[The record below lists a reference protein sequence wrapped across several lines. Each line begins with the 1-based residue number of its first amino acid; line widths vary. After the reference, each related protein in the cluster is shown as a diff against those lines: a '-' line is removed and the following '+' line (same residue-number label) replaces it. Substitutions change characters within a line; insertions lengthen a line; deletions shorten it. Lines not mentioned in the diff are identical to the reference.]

1 MPKICVRVER
11 VRSWMVRAAALI
23 GIASIPAA
31 VQPQPLPARSQTGA
45 LTGAE
50 QRVLQQRI
58 TELGRA
64 FPGEV
69 GIAVRDIESGAV
81 AAWNGNRLFPQ
92 QSVSKFWVALA
103 AFDAIDRGRLSLDR
117 RITVRRGDL
126 TLFHQPIRA
135 LVDADGYT
143 TTLSNLLE
151 RSITQ
156 SDCTAN
162 DVVLWQ
168 AGGPQAVRALIASHR
183 ISGVRFGPGERLMQ
197 SAIAGVTWNQSMS
210 IGNGFE
216 RARALVPMATRRR
229 LFDAYVENPIDG
241 ASPNAMT
248 DALARL
254 QRGELLSPG
263 STQRLLAIMARTRTG
278 RTRLAGGL
286 APGWSLAHKTG
297 TGQQLGGE
305 QAGYNDVGI
314 ITAPDG
320 RRYAVA
326 VLIGRTSTPNA
337 VRMRL
342 MQNVTRAAIA
352 YHEARRGG
360 GSYAGNRVAEG
371 STAR

>member
-1 MPKICVRVER
+1 MSKRYGLVGRRLVC
-11 VRSWMVRAAALI
+11 AAALFGLAI
-23 GIASIPAA
+23 
-31 VQPQPLPARSQTGA
+31 LPAPSAAAQPPGFRAASQAEPTAAHRA
-45 LTGAE
+45 LQE
-50 QRVLQQRI
+50 RV
-58 TELGRA
+58 TDLGRA

-69 GIAVRDIESGAV
+69 GIAVRDIETGQV

-126 TLFHQPIRA
+126 TLFHQPIRT

-151 RSITQ
+151 RSMTQ

-168 AGGPQAVRALIASHR
+168 AGGPQAVRALLASR
-183 ISGVRFGPGERLMQ
+183 GISGVRFGPGERLMQ
-197 SAIAGVTWNQSMS
+197 SGIAGVTWNQSMS

-229 LFDAYVENPIDG
+229 LFDAYVANPIDG
-241 ASPNAMT
+241 ASPNSLT
-248 DALARL
+248 EALGRL

-286 APGWSLAHKTG
+286 APGWSIAHKTG

-314 ITAPDG
+314 ITAPNG

-326 VLIGRTSTPNA
+326 VLIGRTSAPNI

-342 MQNVTRAAIA
+342 MQAVTRAAID
-352 YHEARRGG
+352 YHESRRGG
-360 GSYAGNRVAEG
+360 GSA
-371 STAR
+371 